1 MDGYRYATPLHDQ
14 LYLLWMAA
22 GTPRPYTTSYTYYGR
37 LQVRHAPT
45 RSAILTMD
53 GCRYAT
59 ALLDQPGRMEA
70 ASAAVRQVAA
80 AANPSPSPS
89 PSPNPDPSPVAA
101 AGGAAGGWVVEERSA
116 ASHPIDEAAVREL
129 LLTLRL
135 PRTPNP

>member
-1 MDGYRYATPLHDQ
+1 
-14 LYLLWMAA
+14 MAA
-22 GTPRPYTTSYTYYGR
+22 GTPRPYTTSYTYY
-37 LQVRHAPT
+37 
-45 RSAILTMD
+45 

-80 AANPSPSPS
+80 AA
-89 PSPNPDPSPVAA
+89 A
-101 AGGAAGGWVVEERSA
+101 AGGVAGGWVVEERSA

-129 LLTLRL
+129 LLTLPL